1 MELTLDQALKRGVEA
16 HKAGKLQ
23 EADRYYTAILKAN
36 PKHPDANHN
45 MGVLAVGIGKV
56 EAAIPFFKT
65 ALEANSSTT
74 QYWLSYIDA
83 LMKLDRIADAKA
95 VFDGAKS
102 NGVQGDAF
110 DQIEKSLEK
119 VTQVEGSQPDEEI
132 LEKAIGLRESGK
144 YDEAID
150 LLLSH
155 KKQLLADPNLLAI
168 LSHCYILSDNLEQAK
183 IYLDVAKNINPK
195 IATVGWNETR
205 LLVKQKKVN
214 AALAIAKKTNKL
226 FPDDVEG
233 IVALGSCLRANGSFD
248 ESLKYLNKAIEL
260 NANYSEALINRGL
273 IYLNKADNANALADL
288 EKAHILKPHIKQI
301 WHLVLN
307 LKMEAKDFE
316 NTIAIAEEMVKLDPV
331 DEKVFASIALCH
343 QHLKNYDQAVI
354 FYNKALF
361 IKPDYAEAYNNMGL
375 ALKEQGKQ
383 EDAVETYRKALSIK
397 PNFPDAHNNM
407 GIALKEQGKHEDA
420 IKAFNK
426 ALAIKPNYAQAC
438 YNMGTVLKAQNKLKK
453 AILAYKKALSINP
466 DYAEAYN
473 NMGIALK
480 DQGKLKEA
488 ILAYKKALSIKPSY
502 AEAHN
507 NMGIALKDQGKLK
520 EAILA
525 YKQALSIKP
534 DYAEA
539 HQNLSFVLLNSGNLK
554 EGLDEYEWRWKN
566 PERLSSARVFL
577 KPLWDG
583 QKSLKG
589 KRILFWSEQGVADTI
604 NWSSGLSFVASKAQH
619 CILECQQKLVPLLA
633 RSLPNVEVRPENRS
647 LDSQR
652 NDFDFHLPMG
662 SLYRHIIAT
671 DSSGSSGSSGDA
683 FLVPDPVRIKF
694 WQERL
699 NSLGKGPYIG
709 VSWKSSVITPERL
722 HNYAPISELSPVF
735 KIPNATFINLQYRD
749 FQDDLNKIQ
758 GELGVKVHNFD
769 DLDQFENLEDVAALS
784 AALDIVVSTH
794 NVLIMIAPKVGTP
807 TKFASWRQSPWNNV
821 LFAPKGPSLDL
832 YERNTWEPW
841 EQVFRLIAKD
851 IINNHAVAK

>member
-1 MELTLDQALKRGVEA
+1 MELTLDQALQRGVEA
-16 HKAGKLQ
+16 HKAGNVQ

-36 PKHPDANHN
+36 PKHPNANHN
-45 MGVLAVGIGKV
+45 MGVLAVGIDKV
-56 EAAIPFFKT
+56 EAALPFFKT
-65 ALEANSSTT
+65 ALEANSSVA

-83 LMKLDRIADAKA
+83 LIKLDRTADAKA
-95 VFDGAKS
+95 VFDQAKS
-102 NGVQGDAF
+102 NGAQGDAF
-110 DQIEKSLEK
+110 HQIEKSLAK
-119 VTQVEGSQPDEEI
+119 VAQVEGDQADEEI

-150 LLLSH
+150 LLLH
-155 KKQLLADPNLLAI
+155 QEKQSPTDPNLLAL
-168 LSHCYILSDNLEQAK
+168 LSHCYILHDNLEKAK
-183 IYLDVAKNINPK
+183 IYLDAAKNINPK

-214 AALAIAKKTNKL
+214 EALAIAEKANKL

-248 ESLKYLNKAIEL
+248 ESLKYLNKAIQL
-260 NANYSEALINRGL
+260 NANYPEALINRGL
-273 IYLNKADNANALADL
+273 IYLKKEDKANALTDL

-316 NTIAIAEEMVKLDPV
+316 NTIALAEEMVKLDPV

-343 QHLKNYDQAVI
+343 QHLNNYDQAVI
-354 FYNKALF
+354 FYNEALS
-361 IKPDYAEAYNNMGL
+361 IKPDYAEAYNNMGI
-375 ALKEQGKQ
+375 ALKEQGKL
-383 EDAVETYRKALSIK
+383 EDAVETYSKALSIN
-397 PNFPDAHNNM
+397 PDFPDAYNNM
-407 GIALKEQGKHEDA
+407 GIALKEQGKHEEA
-420 IKAFNK
+420 IEAFNK
-426 ALAIKPNYAQAC
+426 AIAIKPDYAQAC
-438 YNMGTVLKAQNKLKK
+438 YNMGTVLKAQNKLEK
-453 AILAYKKALSINP
+453 AISAYKEALSIKP

-488 ILAYKKALSIKPSY
+488 ILVYKKALSIKPDY
-502 AEAHN
+502 AEAYN
-507 NMGIALKDQGKLK
+507 NIGIALKDQGRPK
-520 EAILA
+520 EAISA
-525 YKQALSIKP
+525 YKKALSIKP

-539 HQNLSFVLLNSGNLK
+539 HQNLSFVLLNGEKLK

-566 PERLSSARVFL
+566 PERLSSARVFS

-589 KRILFWSEQGVADTI
+589 KTILLWSEQGVADTI
-604 NWSSGLSFVASKAQH
+604 NWSSGLSFVASKAEH
-619 CILECQQKLVPLLA
+619 CILECQMKLVPLLE

-662 SLYRHIIAT
+662 SLYRHVIPT
-671 DSSGSSGSSGDA
+671 DSSGLSGEA

-709 VSWKSSVITPERL
+709 VSWKSSIITPERL
-722 HNYAPISELSPVF
+722 HNYAPISDLSPIF

-769 DLDQFENLEDVAALS
+769 DLDQFEDLDDVAALS
-784 AALDIVVSTH
+784 AALDLVVSTH
-794 NVLIMIAPKVGTP
+794 NVLIMIAPRVGTP

-821 LFAPKGPSLDL
+821 LFAPRGPSLDL
-832 YERNTWEPW
+832 FERNTWEPW
-841 EQVFRLIAKD
+841 GQVFRLIAKD
-851 IINNHAVAK
+851 IMDNYPIAK